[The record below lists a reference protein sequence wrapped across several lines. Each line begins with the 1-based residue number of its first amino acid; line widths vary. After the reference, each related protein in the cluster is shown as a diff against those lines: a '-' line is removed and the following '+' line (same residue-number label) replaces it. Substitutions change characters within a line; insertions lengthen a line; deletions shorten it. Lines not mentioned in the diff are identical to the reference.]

1 MRVMWINPIVVLLAA
16 ACGYGLCAA
25 FGWDPHVK
33 DLALAAVGI
42 LVVSEVAML
51 PLVLQFDKSVAGVSQ
66 AALIGTLVH
75 LMTGIMFVGF
85 VLFSLKPDGAF
96 LYWVLTFYWVT
107 LVSLVVSFVRAV
119 QSATSSA
126 PPAPVPHAKP

>member
-1 MRVMWINPIVVLLAA
+1 MWINPIVVLLAA

-33 DLALAAVGI
+33 DMALAAVGI
-42 LVVSEVAML
+42 LVVAELAVL
-51 PLVLQFDKSVAGVSQ
+51 PLLLQVDKNVAGVSQ
-66 AALIGTLVH
+66 AALVGTLVH

-107 LVSLVVSFVRAV
+107 LVSLVVLFVRAV
-119 QSATSSA
+119 QSATANSA
-126 PPAPVPHAKP
+126 PHAPVTHAKPQ